1 MCRGPSPAGLRTRW
15 TLREA
20 CAFSHTVTS
29 SACSCAKCRL
39 SVHFSRLAVTLS
51 TRTPRLRLARLPS
64 RVVYIRKRE
73 RVNATKRVH
82 TRTTCPVRSRG
93 FASSRPGCGIKSAP
107 SRTNRGFAS
116 LSKYLYHNECAR
128 LSARGCCQ
136 RPLSMYPPPNHLA
149 PLRGTSHLLAH
160 PADADACVVKESIL
174 LGDRLGPHR
183 QSLLNWLHGR
193 GCRRGGLV
201 RHRRVVPAWSAAG

>member
-1 MCRGPSPAGLRTRW
+1 MTVTGRAGFLFLILFLNSTETQTDLGPQT
-15 TLREA
+15 T
-20 CAFSHTVTS
+20 SHTRATPTS
-29 SACSCAKCRL
+29 HVSSPQ
-39 SVHFSRLAVTLS
+39 SRLWA
-51 TRTPRLRLARLPS
+51 
-64 RVVYIRKRE
+64 K
-73 RVNATKRVH
+73 
-82 TRTTCPVRSRG
+82 G

-149 PLRGTSHLLAH
+149 PLRGTFHLLAH

-183 QSLLNWLHGR
+183 QSLLNWLRGR